1 MQSFQK
7 DMDTIKI
14 VITNQLYEV
23 NLSNLPN
30 TFLAEKCNL
39 LQFYRENFLFQD
51 QVPELLAAALYPAQ
65 INAVVLAAAYN
76 T

>member
-23 NLSNLPN
+23 DLSNLPN
-30 TFLAEKCNL
+30 TFLAEKM
-39 LQFYRENFLFQD
+39 QFTIIL
-51 QVPELLAAALYPAQ
+51 
-65 INAVVLAAAYN
+65 
-76 T
+76 